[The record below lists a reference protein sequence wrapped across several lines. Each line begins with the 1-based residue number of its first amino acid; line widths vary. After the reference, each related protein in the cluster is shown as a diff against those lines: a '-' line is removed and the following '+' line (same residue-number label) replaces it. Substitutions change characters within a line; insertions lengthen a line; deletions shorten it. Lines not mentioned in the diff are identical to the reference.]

1 MKTWCFAIGRAVRGL
16 VAAAIGW
23 ALPPRCPGCGEP
35 VEADRRFCAACWG
48 GLRFLDGAGCVAC
61 GLPLGPEAVRC
72 GACLAD
78 PPLHAGVHA
87 AVAYGPIARELPIRL
102 KHGGRI
108 GVADTMAGPMA
119 RRLPEG
125 AELLVPVPLHR
136 GRLWRRGFNQ
146 AVLIGAGVSRR
157 TGVPMARDALIR
169 VRATPLL
176 RGLSARQR
184 RAAVTTAFRVRD
196 AGAVAGRKVVLVD
209 DVYTTGATAA
219 ACVRA
224 LLRAGATSVA
234 ILCWARVI
242 DTDRAAMPDD

>member
-1 MKTWCFAIGRAVRGL
+1 MNRAGFAIGRALRKM

-35 VEADRRFCAACWG
+35 VEADHRFCAPCWG
-48 GLRFLDGAGCVAC
+48 GLRFLDGAGCGAC
-61 GLPLGPEAVRC
+61 GTPLGFGADWC
-72 GACLAD
+72 AACLAD
-78 PPLHAGVHA
+78 PPAHAGVHA

-125 AELLVPVPLHR
+125 AQLLVPVPLHR
-136 GRLWRRGFNQ
+136 WRLWRRGFNQ
-146 AVLIGAGVSRR
+146 AVLIGEGVSRR

-176 RGLSARQR
+176 RGLAPRQR
-184 RAAVTTAFRVRD
+184 GAAVAAAFCVRD
-196 AGAVAGRKVVLVD
+196 ADAVAGKKVVLVD

-219 ACVRA
+219 ACVRV

-242 DTDRAAMPDD
+242 DTDHARGPDD